1 MINLKLALPKGRMQS
16 GVFDLL
22 AGAGVRVRHGTRE
35 YRPSI
40 SLEGFDVKLL
50 KPQTIV
56 QMLGVGTRDLGFAG
70 ADWVAE
76 LDVDLIEVLDTGLDR
91 VQLVAAAP
99 PELLTDGELPERCI
113 VVASEFQRLTQKWI
127 DERGYGDRFVRSYG
141 ATEVFPPEDA
151 DCITDI
157 SASGATL
164 AANGLEVFETLL
176 ESSTRLYANPSAW
189 ADSKR
194 REKIESFAMLI
205 KSVLDARGRI
215 MIEMNVCPERLEA
228 LVDLLPCMREP
239 TVSPLH
245 HGAGYAVKAAVP
257 REALPSL
264 IPKIKAAGGTDI
276 VATEVAQIVA

>member
-1 MINLKLALPKGRMQS
+1 MQS

-22 AGAGVRVRHGTRE
+22 AGAGIRVRHGTRE

-40 SLEGFDVKLL
+40 SLEGYDVKLL

-56 QMLGVGTRDLGFAG
+56 EMLHAGTRDLGFAG

-76 LDVDLIEVLDTGLDR
+76 LGVDLHEVLDTGLDR
-91 VQLVAAAP
+91 VELVAAAP
-99 PELLTDGELPERCI
+99 SAFLEDGLLPNRPI
-113 VVASEFQRLTQKWI
+113 VVASEFVRLTEKWI
-127 DERGYGDRFVRSYG
+127 ADRGFGDKFVRSYG

-164 AANGLEVFETLL
+164 AANGLQVVETLL
-176 ESSTRLYANPSAW
+176 NSSTRLYANPEAW
-189 ADSKR
+189 TDPGR
-194 REKIESFAMLI
+194 RERIEGFAMLL

-215 MIEMNVCPERLEA
+215 MIEMNVGRDRLEA

-245 HGAGYAVKAAVP
+245 HDAGYAVKAAVP
-257 REALPSL
+257 RESLPSL

>member
-22 AGAGVRVRHGTRE
+22 AGAGIRVRHGTRE

-40 SLEGFDVKLL
+40 SVEGFDVKLL

-56 QMLGVGTRDLGFAG
+56 QMLGIGTRDLGFAG

-76 LDVDLIEVLDTGLDR
+76 LDVDLVEVLDTGLDR

-99 PELLTDGELPERCI
+99 PDILVDGELPERCI

-127 DERGYGDRFVRSYG
+127 DERGFGDRFVRSYG

-164 AANGLEVFETLL
+164 AANGLEVIETLL
-176 ESSTRLYANPSAW
+176 ESSTRLYANPTAW
-189 ADSKR
+189 ADPKR
-194 REKIESFAMLI
+194 RERIEGFAMLI
-205 KSVLDARGRI
+205 KSVIDARGRI
-215 MIEMNVCPERLEA
+215 MIEMNVCPEKLES
-228 LVDLLPCMREP
+228 LVELLPCMREP

-257 REALPSL
+257 RESLPSL
-264 IPKIKAAGGTDI
+264 IPRIKAAGGTDI